1 MSTIAETTISINDV
15 EIESNHIS
23 DNDPLFFSLEIN
35 NDENKALCSFSL
47 DSHGFYYI
55 NKKKRKR
62 SMKKHPFL
70 SGYISMEKMKQIF
83 ESLLEVGL
91 INHEDDQDCVVAVK
105 DNKVVISNEHYKS
118 ETHEKIANSSAIE
131 KEKLIS
137 ENFEVWLSQMQ
148 YEPYCHDKFLQN
160 IKWVGELTKA
170 IKKVANVVGEGNEL
184 EFKYWSDLSAWEFI
198 LNSISI
204 AKQFG
209 FTFDHTASWKNIIS
223 ALKLWVD
230 SMPNHPETNKLVLS
244 GSSFFYDMVQFFVEK
259 RTLVDPLSIT
269 ENVLKND

>member
-1 MSTIAETTISINDV
+1 MSTINEISISINNI

-23 DNDPLFFSLEIN
+23 DNDSLSFSLKIN
-35 NDENKALCSFSL
+35 NDEDKVLCSFSL
-47 DSHGFYYI
+47 DGYGFYYT
-55 NKKKRKR
+55 KKKH
-62 SMKKHPFL
+62 SYH
-70 SGYISMEKMKQIF
+70 SGYISMEKMKEIF

-91 INHEDDQDCVVAVK
+91 INDEDDQDFVVAVK
-105 DNKVVISNEHYKS
+105 DNKVVISNEHSKS
-118 ETHEKIANSSAIE
+118 ETHEKISNRSVIE
-131 KEKLIS
+131 KEKLTS
-137 ENFEVWLSQMQ
+137 ENFETWLSQME

-160 IKWVGELTKA
+160 INWVGELTKA

-184 EFKYWSDLSAWEFI
+184 EFKYWSNLSAWEFI

-223 ALKLWVD
+223 AFRLWVD
-230 SMPNHPETNKLVLS
+230 SMPNHPETNKLLLS

-259 RTLVDPLSIT
+259 RTLVDPLSVT